1 MNVIHGDHSAEI
13 HRLREENEQLHMENN
28 QFQRMQETVSP
39 LPNYSIL
46 QNRGRKDSQYPWD
59 QFKFLEPK
67 LTSQSVHLEIAE
79 LKHKLK
85 QTQTV
90 LQQNQAVLQKT
101 QTLLQQTQAELR
113 LNQGNYNR
121 CQKELEQMQ
130 IKVLAFDTFQKNQ

>member
-46 QNRGRKDSQYPWD
+46 QNRGRKDFQYPWD
-59 QFKFLEPK
+59 QFRFFEPK
-67 LTSQSVHLEIAE
+67 FTSQSVHLEIAE

-85 QTQTV
+85 QNQVV
-90 LQQNQAVLQKT
+90 LQQT
-101 QTLLQQTQAELR
+101 QTLLQQTQAELQ

-130 IKVLAFDTFQKNQ
+130 EKVFSFDMF